1 MAADG
6 ETCDLLREIARRPD
20 QIGDL
25 RIIELAK
32 TIRDWDALLKIGE
45 QHYVLSLLSKRLAQ
59 IGVAVPPEARDRLQ
73 AAYEHNY
80 VQCMA
85 NAAELIALLSAF
97 DREEIAAIPFKGVVL
112 AASTYGDLAARPA
125 GDLDILIRREDRAR
139 AAAIL
144 RARGYEL
151 HTAVQHNGDPA
162 APNTFE
168 YELARPSDGRLT
180 ELRWRFD
187 LAHPQFK
194 SALEMDWALPHRQT
208 TVLAGARVP
217 NLDPESTLLTLC
229 LHGSKH
235 RWSRLIWICD
245 VAQLLASSPGLNW
258 DFVLREARRTG
269 QWRSLALGVL
279 LAHRVAAADIP
290 SFVLQRFDSIGKVRQ
305 LAQYIDDHLF
315 DAPGWTP
322 PGLLPYT
329 VQLLGFRDR
338 IGFLLSPSV
347 LQPNERDYAMLK
359 LPRSLRGLYY
369 LVRPF
374 RILFDRSPR

>member
-1 MAADG
+1 MA
-6 ETCDLLREIARRPD
+6 EERVNCDLLREIARQPD
-20 QIGDL
+20 QVSNR
-25 RIIELAK
+25 RIIDLAAK
-32 TIRDWDALLKIGE
+32 IRDWDALLQIGE
-45 QHYVLSLLSKRLAQ
+45 KHYVLSLLSKRLAQ
-59 IGVAVPPEARDRLQ
+59 VGTAVPPEARDRLQ

-85 NAAELIALLSAF
+85 NAAELIAVLRALDGEA
-97 DREEIAAIPFKGVVL
+97 IAAIPFKGVVL
-112 AASTYGDLAARPA
+112 AVSAYGDLAARPA
-125 GDLDILIRREDRAR
+125 GDLDILIRFEDRTR
-139 AAAIL
+139 ATAVL
-144 RARGYEL
+144 LARGYEL
-151 HTAVQHNGDPA
+151 HTAIRPDGDPA

-168 YELARPSDGRLT
+168 YELVRPGDGRLT

-194 SALEMDWALPHRQT
+194 RELEMDWALPHRQT

-217 NLDPESTLLTLC
+217 NLDPELTLLTLC

-258 DFVLREARRTG
+258 EFVLREARRTG
-269 QWRSLALGVL
+269 LWRSVALGVL
-279 LAHRVAAADIP
+279 LAHRVAHADIP
-290 SFVLQRFDSIGKVRQ
+290 SFVLQRFESIGKVRK
-305 LAQYIDDHLF
+305 LAQYIDENLF

-329 VQLLGFRDR
+329 VQLLSFRDR
-338 IGFLLSPSV
+338 IGFLLSPSL
-347 LQPNERDYAMLK
+347 LQPNERDYAILK
-359 LPRSLRGLYY
+359 LPRRLRGLYY
-369 LVRPF
+369 LLRPF